1 MYLRYDFP
9 GVVPRLNHVCYAVLS
24 ECFSF
29 VSCLSCVP
37 LGMFFVC
44 LMPVMRS
51 SRNVLCSV
59 HACCLPPV
67 RQTGRLAGGLRSY
80 SAVGRDRHSCVL
92 GCRVV
97 IGLCW
102 FTSGLRVFWRR
113 SRRGNEGTRGTE
125 AARQSALL
133 RDRISFAMFSAG
145 STLGLRAPDCAK
157 ESSTLWTLL
166 RGWTSGKVRFAR
178 RGWGG
183 ADSRRRHPGI
193 RKDPPGSDKR
203 RPHCGWPGGS
213 GCILLTFLA
222 LRGSKWNRHSRRAA
236 RRQRRG
242 VGLQRAKRSACRL
255 SLPTLRDCKIKVT

>member
-1 MYLRYDFP
+1 MSCVRFYPNVLRSFCAC
-9 GVVPRLNHVCYAVLS
+9 HTFLS
-24 ECFSF
+24 ECLAFD
-29 VSCLSCVP
+29 
-37 LGMFFVC
+37 
-44 LMPVMRS
+44 
-51 SRNVLCSV
+51 

-125 AARQSALL
+125 AARQSAFL

-183 ADSRRRHPGI
+183 ADSRRRHPGT